1 LHFTQGRPYP
11 VRLGPSADGRFSTAA
26 VARWKVA
33 SLGRI
38 ADGIEVLLTGWV
50 DVAEFIALLPE
61 RKCVFEP

>member
-1 LHFTQGRPYP
+1 
-11 VRLGPSADGRFSTAA
+11 
-26 VARWKVA
+26 VA